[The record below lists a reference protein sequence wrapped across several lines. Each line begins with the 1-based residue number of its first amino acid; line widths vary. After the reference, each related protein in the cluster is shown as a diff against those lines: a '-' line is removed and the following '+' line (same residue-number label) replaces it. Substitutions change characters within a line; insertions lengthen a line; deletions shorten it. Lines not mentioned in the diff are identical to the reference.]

1 MTEKSRRFARIGGYK
16 GMPTYEYRCKTC
28 GYQFE
33 EFQSI
38 VDPPLNKCPRCG
50 GLIERLISGGGG
62 LLFKGTGF
70 YLTDYRS
77 ESYKKAAAADTASG
91 SESNSSSSKSSSKG
105 KTKSD

>member
-1 MTEKSRRFARIGGYK
+1 
-16 GMPTYEYRCKTC
+16 MPTYEYRCKTC
-28 GYQFE
+28 GYEFE

-38 VDPPLNKCPRCG
+38 VDPPLTRCPKCS

-77 ESYKKAAAADTASG
+77 ESYKKAAAADSASG
-91 SESNSSSSKSSSKG
+91 STSSSSKSSGSKSTSKG
-105 KTKSD
+105 NSKSG